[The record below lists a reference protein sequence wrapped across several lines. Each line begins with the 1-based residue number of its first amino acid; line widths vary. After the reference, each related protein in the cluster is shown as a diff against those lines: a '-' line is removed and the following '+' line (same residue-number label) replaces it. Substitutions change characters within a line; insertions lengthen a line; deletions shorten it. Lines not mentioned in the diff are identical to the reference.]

1 MLTDYFIKRPVLSL
15 VISTMIVLLGVQ
27 AFFNTQV
34 RQYPEL
40 ETSVISI
47 TTAYPG
53 ASAELI
59 QGFISTP
66 VQQVVAS
73 TVGIDFVRSSS
84 SNSVSIVEVHM
95 KLGEDADVA
104 LTEVSTKVSSIRG
117 ELPIEAEDP
126 VIAKQSAEGFALAYY
141 GFYSETL
148 SDVEVTDYLLRTIQ
162 PALATVKGVA
172 EAEIL
177 GGKTY
182 SMRVWMDPVRMAAQQ
197 VSAADIVNAIG
208 SENYQSAAGQTRGQL
223 VQTDVNAVTDSSDPD
238 VFKRFIIRE
247 EGENKV
253 RLGDVADIELGAEN
267 YDSLVMFDN
276 VPSIY
281 IGINGTTDGNPLTTI
296 KLVTAELEKM
306 KSSFP
311 PGLQVAIAYDS
322 TEFIQASINEV
333 ILTLAQA
340 SIIVVIII
348 FLFLGSF
355 RSTLI
360 PLVTIPLSIIGV
372 LFYMQIMGYS
382 INLLTLLAMV
392 MAIGLLVDDAILVVE
407 NIYRHIGE
415 GLRPFQAA
423 LQGAR
428 EIAKPVIAT
437 TIVLCVV
444 YAPIGLL
451 GGLTGVLFKEFAF
464 TLVGT
469 IIISTIIA
477 LTLSP
482 MMCSRVLKPTIAN
495 NAYARFVNDLFE
507 RIHLA
512 YEEALASSLKT
523 RSVTVVF
530 TFCILLVLMAMTL
543 PGILIGPQFQFIQN
557 ELAPEEDQGVIFT
570 FSQAPDHTSLDY
582 LNKYTAPYIDI
593 FREYQDEYQS
603 SFMANGFG
611 GPTVSFAGMLL
622 KPWEERS
629 MTSMEM
635 IPRIQVAL
643 DQQPGLQSFAFNPAS
658 LPGSSGNTPVEFIL
672 KTQQGYDQL
681 FGVVQQVLAKARES
695 GKFFFIKSDF
705 NFSKPEIRVIIDRER
720 AESMGISMR
729 EIGQTLGAI
738 LAEGYVSRFNLAGRS
753 YKIIPQ
759 ARRQER
765 QNADIVSQYY
775 VYSDSGEQI
784 NLSTM
789 VEIDY
794 TAVPRELVQ
803 FQQQNAAKIDAVPA
817 VPLGEALQVLRD
829 ITTQVAPAGYTF
841 DYQGQSRQLIQ
852 EGSVLALTFGFA
864 IIVVFLVLA
873 AQYESLRDPLI
884 ILTTVPLAMFGA
896 MIPMFLSMVSMNIYS
911 QVGLITLIGLVSKHG
926 ILIVE
931 FANEM
936 QKNDNLSPTQAV
948 IKAASLRLRPILMTS
963 FSTIIGI
970 MPLVIASGAG
980 AASRQS
986 IGITIVTGFAIGTL
1000 FTLFVLPVIYT
1011 FFAADHRPAI
1021 ADETLLP
1028 SQLV

>member
-1 MLTDYFIKRPVLSL
+1 MFTDYFIKRPVLSL
-15 VISTMIVLLGVQ
+15 VISTMIVLLGIQ

-40 ETSVISI
+40 ETSVITV

-59 QGFISTP
+59 QGFITTP
-66 VQQVVAS
+66 VQQAVSS
-73 TVGIDFVRSSS
+73 TEGIDFVRSTS
-84 SNSVSIVEVHM
+84 SNSVSNVEVHM
-95 KLGEDADVA
+95 KLGVDADTA
-104 LTEVSTKVSSIRG
+104 LTEVSTKVASIRG
-117 ELPIEAEDP
+117 ELPVESEDP

-148 SDVEVTDYLLRTIQ
+148 SDVEITDYLLRSVQ
-162 PALATVKGVA
+162 PTLSTVKGVA

-182 SMRVWMDPVRMAAQQ
+182 SMRVWMDPVRMSAFK

-208 SENYQSAAGQTRGQL
+208 SENYQSAAGQTRSQL
-223 VQTDVNAVTDSSDPD
+223 VQTDVNAVTDTSDPE
-238 VFKRFIIRE
+238 VFKRFVIRE
-247 EGENKV
+247 EGDNRV
-253 RLGDVADIELGAEN
+253 RLGDVADVELGAEN

-276 VPSIY
+276 LPSIY

-296 KLVTAELEKM
+296 KLVNEELEKL
-306 KSSFP
+306 KKSFP
-311 PGLQVAIAYDS
+311 PGLNADIAYDS

-340 SIIVVIII
+340 AIIVVVVI

-415 GLRPFQAA
+415 GLRPLQAA

-428 EIAKPVIAT
+428 EIATPVIAT
-437 TIVLCVV
+437 TIVLAVV

-469 IIISTIIA
+469 VIISTIIA

-482 MMCSRVLKPTIAN
+482 MMCSRVLRPTIAN
-495 NAYARFVNDLFE
+495 NAYARFVNNLFE
-507 RIHLA
+507 RLHRGYENLLA
-512 YEEALASSLKT
+512 QSLKT
-523 RSVTVVF
+523 RSVTVIFIFGV
-530 TFCILLVLMAMTL
+530 VAML
-543 PGILIGPQFQFIQN
+543 AAMFPWVQN
-557 ELAPEEDQGVIFT
+557 ELAPEEDQGVIFV
-570 FSQAPDHTSLDY
+570 FSQAPDHSSLDY

-593 FREYQDEYQS
+593 FREYEAEYES
-603 SFMANGFG
+603 SFMANGFA

-629 MTSMEM
+629 LTSMEM
-635 IPRIQVAL
+635 IPRIQQAL
-643 DQQPGLQSFAFNPAS
+643 DQQPGLQSFAFNPPS
-658 LPGSSGNTPVEFIL
+658 LPGASGNTPVEFIL

-681 FGVVQQVLAKARES
+681 YGVVQQVLAKARES
-695 GKFFFIKSDF
+695 GKFYFIKSDF
-705 NFSKPEIRVIIDRER
+705 NFSKPEIRVTIDRER

-729 EIGQTLGAI
+729 EIGQTLGVI

-759 ARRQER
+759 ARSENR

-775 VYSDSGEQI
+775 VYSDTGEQVS
-784 NLSTM
+784 LSSL
-789 VEIDY
+789 VDIDY
-794 TAVPRELVQ
+794 TSVPRELMQ
-803 FQQQNAAKIDAVPA
+803 FQQQNAAKIDAVPG
-817 VPLGEALQVLRD
+817 VPLGEALAYLRD
-829 ITTQVAPAGYTF
+829 VSEQVAPAGYTF

-852 EGSVLALTFGFA
+852 EGSVLAITFGFA

-873 AQYESLRDPLI
+873 AQYESLRDPFI

-896 MIPMFLSMVSMNIYS
+896 LVPMFLWQVTMNIYS

-931 FANEM
+931 FANEI
-936 QKNDNLSPTQAV
+936 QKNENLDPVEAV
-948 IKAASLRLRPILMTS
+948 IKAASIRLRPILMTS

-970 MPLVIASGAG
+970 MPLVIATGAG
-980 AASRQS
+980 AASRQA
-986 IGITIVTGFAIGTL
+986 IGITIVSGFAIGTF
-1000 FTLFVLPVIYT
+1000 FTLFVLPVVYT
-1011 FFAADHRPAI
+1011 FFAGDHRPTANEDNSLRG
-1021 ADETLLP
+1021 AR
-1028 SQLV
+1028 LV

>member
-1 MLTDYFIKRPVLSL
+1 
-15 VISTMIVLLGVQ
+15 MIVLLGVQ

-40 ETSVISI
+40 ETSVITI

-53 ASAELI
+53 ASAALI
-59 QGFISTP
+59 QGFLTTP
-66 VQQVVAS
+66 IQQVVSS
-73 TVGIDFVRSSS
+73 TKGIDFLRSSS
-84 SNSVSIVEVHM
+84 SNSVSTVEVHM
-95 KLGEDADVA
+95 KLGVDADVA

-117 ELPIEAEDP
+117 ELPAESLDP
-126 VIAKQSAEGFALAYY
+126 VIAKLAAEGFALAYY
-141 GFYSETL
+141 SFYSETL
-148 SDVEVTDYLLRTIQ
+148 SDVEITDYLLRTIQ
-162 PALATVKGVA
+162 PALSTVNGVA
-172 EAEIL
+172 QAEIL

-182 SMRVWMDPVRMAAQQ
+182 SMRVWMDPVRMAARK
-197 VSAADIVNAIG
+197 VSAADIVNAINAD
-208 SENYQSAAGQTRGQL
+208 NYQSAAGQTRGRL
-223 VQTDVNAVTDSSDPD
+223 VQTDVNAVTDSADPH
-238 VFKRFIIRE
+238 VFERFVIRD
-247 EGENKV
+247 EGDNVV
-253 RLGDVADIELGAEN
+253 RLGDIADIELGAED
-267 YDSLVMFDN
+267 YDSLIMFDG

-311 PGLQVAIAYDS
+311 PGLKAAIAYDS
-322 TEFIQASINEV
+322 TEFIEASINEV
-333 ILTLAQA
+333 IITLAQA
-340 SIIVVIII
+340 AIIVVVVI
-348 FLFLGSF
+348 FLSLGSF

-372 LFYMQIMGYS
+372 LFYMQLMGYS

-415 GLRPFQAA
+415 GLQPMQAA

-437 TIVLCVV
+437 SIVLCVV

-451 GGLTGVLFKEFAF
+451 GGLTGILFQEFAF

-469 IIISTIIA
+469 IIISTIVA

-482 MMCSRVLKPTIAN
+482 MMCSRVLKPSIDN
-495 NAYARFVNDLFE
+495 NAYARFINHRFE
-507 RIHLA
+507 QLQRSYEKFLA
-512 YEEALASSLKT
+512 NSLQT
-523 RSVTVVF
+523 RSVTIVFVV
-530 TFCILLVLMAMTL
+530 CVVVMLGAM
-543 PGILIGPQFQFIQN
+543 FQFIQS

-570 FSQAPDHTSLDY
+570 FSQPPDHTNIDY
-582 LNKYTAPYIDI
+582 LNKYTSPYIDI
-593 FREYQDEYQS
+593 FRNYAGEYKS

-611 GPTVSFAGMLL
+611 GSTVSFAGMLL
-622 KPWEERS
+622 TPWEQRELS
-629 MTSMEM
+629 AMEI
-635 IPRIQVAL
+635 IPQIQGAL
-643 DQQPGLQSFAFNPAS
+643 DQQPGLQSFAFNPPS
-658 LPGSSGNTPVEFIL
+658 LPGASGNTPVEFIL

-681 FGVVQQVLAKARES
+681 FGVVQQVLEKARAS
-695 GKFFFIKSDF
+695 GKFYFIKSDF
-705 NFSKPEIRVIIDRER
+705 NFSKPEIRVTIDRKR
-720 AESMGISMR
+720 AESMGVSMR
-729 EIGQTLGAI
+729 EIGQTLGII

-759 ARRQER
+759 ARR
-765 QNADIVSQYY
+765 NARESLANISQFF
-775 VYSDSGEQI
+775 VYSSRGEQI
-784 NLSTM
+784 NLSTL
-789 VEIDY
+789 VDINY
-794 TAVPRELVQ
+794 NVVPTELVQ
-803 FQQQNAAKIDAVPA
+803 FQQQNAAKIDAVPG
-817 VPLGEALQVLRD
+817 VPLGEALQLLSE
-829 ITTQVAPAGYTF
+829 ITSQVAPAGYSV

-852 EGSVLALTFGFA
+852 EGSELAMTFGFA

-896 MIPMFLSMVSMNIYS
+896 IVPMFLWLVSMNIYS
-911 QVGLITLIGLVSKHG
+911 QVGLITLIGLISKHG

-931 FANEM
+931 FANEI
-936 QKNDNLSPTQAV
+936 QKNENLSPTKAV
-948 IKAASLRLRPILMTS
+948 VKAASIRLRPILMTS

-986 IGITIVTGFAIGTL
+986 IGITIVSGFAIGTL

-1011 FFAADHRPAI
+1011 YFAGDHRPAL
-1021 ADETLLP
+1021 ADDDEPLQA

>member
-27 AFFNTQV
+27 AFFDTQV

-40 ETSVISI
+40 ETSIISI

-66 VQQVVAS
+66 IQQVVSS
-73 TVGIDFVRSSS
+73 TEGIDFVRSSS
-84 SNSVSIVEVHM
+84 RNSVSVVEVHM
-95 KLGEDADVA
+95 KLGVDADVA
-104 LTEVSTKVSSIRG
+104 LTEVSTKVGSIRG
-117 ELPIEAEDP
+117 ELPIESEDP

-141 GFYSETL
+141 SFYSETL

-162 PALATVKGVA
+162 PALSTVKGVA
-172 EAEIL
+172 QAEIL

-182 SMRVWMDPVRMAAQQ
+182 SMRVWMDPVRMSAHK
-197 VSAADIVNAIG
+197 VSAADIVNVIG
-208 SENYQSAAGQTRGQL
+208 NENYQSAAGQTRGQL
-223 VQTDVNAVTDSSDPD
+223 VQTDVNAVTDTGDPD
-238 VFKRFIIRE
+238 IFSRFIIKD
-247 EGENKV
+247 EGDNKV
-253 RLGDVADIELGAEN
+253 RLGDVAEIELGAEN
-267 YDSLVMFDN
+267 YDSLIMFDN

-296 KLVTAELEKM
+296 KLVTAELEKL
-306 KSSFP
+306 KKSFP
-311 PGLQVAIAYDS
+311 PGLNAAIAYDS
-322 TEFIQASINEV
+322 TEFIEASINEV
-333 ILTLAQA
+333 IFTLAQA
-340 SIIVVIII
+340 ALIVVIVI

-415 GLRPFQAA
+415 GLRPLHAA
-423 LQGAR
+423 LLGAR

-482 MMCSRVLKPTIAN
+482 MMCSRLLKPTIAN
-495 NAYARFVNDLFE
+495 NAYARYVNNLFE
-507 RIHLA
+507 SMHLG
-512 YEEALASSLKT
+512 YENLLASSLKT
-523 RSVTVVF
+523 RSVTVIFIIGVVVMLVPMFMF
-530 TFCILLVLMAMTL
+530 T
-543 PGILIGPQFQFIQN
+543 PN
-557 ELAPEEDQGVIFT
+557 ELAPEEDQGVIFVV
-570 FSQAPDHTSLDY
+570 SQAPDHSSIDY

-593 FREYQDEYQS
+593 FRKYENEYES

-622 KPWEERS
+622 KPWEDRS
-629 MTSMEM
+629 LSSMQM
-635 IPRIQVAL
+635 KPQIQMAL
-643 DQQPGLQSFAFNPAS
+643 NQQPGLQSFAFNPS
-658 LPGSSGNTPVEFIL
+658 PLPGASGNTAVEFIL
-672 KTQQGYDQL
+672 KTQQGYDHL
-681 FGVVQQVLAKARES
+681 YGVVQQVLNKARES
-695 GKFFFIKSDF
+695 GKFRFIKSDF
-705 NFSKPEIRVIIDRER
+705 NFSKPEIRVTIDRER
-720 AESMGISMR
+720 AEYMGISMA
-729 EIGQTLGAI
+729 EIGQTLGVI

-759 ARRQER
+759 ARGEER
-765 QNADIVSQYY
+765 ANADIVGQYY
-775 VYSDSGEQI
+775 VYTDAGEQI
-784 NLSTM
+784 SLSSL
-789 VEIDY
+789 VDIEY
-794 TAVPRELVQ
+794 TSVPPELVQ

-817 VPLGEALQVLRD
+817 VPLGEALQLLRD
-829 ITTQVAPAGYTF
+829 ITEQVAPAGYTF

-864 IIVVFLVLA
+864 IVVVFLVLA
-873 AQYESLRDPLI
+873 AQYESLRDPFI

-896 MIPMFLSMVSMNIYS
+896 LIPMFLGQVSLNIYS

-936 QKNDNLSPTQAV
+936 QKNDNLSPVEAV
-948 IKAASLRLRPILMTS
+948 IKAASIRLRPILMTS

-970 MPLVIASGAG
+970 MPLVIATGAG

-986 IGITIVTGFAIGTL
+986 IGITIVCGFAIGTL

-1011 FFAADHRPAI
+1011 FFAADHRPEVV
-1021 ADETLLP
+1021 DETLLAG
-1028 SQLV
+1028 QLV

>member
-1 MLTDYFIKRPVLSL
+1 VLTDYFIKRPVLSL

-27 AFFNTQV
+27 AFFSTQV

-40 ETSVISI
+40 ETSVITI
-47 TTAYPG
+47 TTVYSG

-59 QGFISTP
+59 QGFVTTP
-66 VQQVVAS
+66 IQQVVSS
-73 TVGIDFVRSSS
+73 TKGIDFVRSSS
-84 SNSVSIVEVHM
+84 RNSVSTVEVHM
-95 KLGEDADVA
+95 KLGVDADVA

-117 ELPIEAEDP
+117 ELPAETEDP
-126 VIAKQSAEGFALAYY
+126 VIAKLSAEGFALAYY
-141 GFYSETL
+141 SFYSEAL
-148 SDVEVTDYLLRTIQ
+148 SDVEITDYLLRTIQ
-162 PALATVKGVA
+162 PALSTVNGVA
-172 EAEIL
+172 QAEIL

-182 SMRVWMDPVRMAAQQ
+182 SMRVWMDPVRMAALK
-197 VSAADIVNAIG
+197 VSASDVVNAINAD
-208 SENYQSAAGQTRGQL
+208 NYQSAAGKARGGL
-223 VQTDVNAVTDSSDPD
+223 VQTDVNAVTDSGDPA
-238 VFKRFIIRE
+238 VFERFVIRE
-247 EGENKV
+247 EGSNLV
-253 RLGDVADIELGAEN
+253 RLGDVADIELGAED
-267 YDSLVMFDN
+267 YDSLIMFDN

-306 KSSFP
+306 KKSFP
-311 PGLQVAIAYDS
+311 PGLNAAIAYDS
-322 TEFIQASINEV
+322 TEFIEASIDEV
-333 ILTLAQA
+333 IITLAQA
-340 SIIVVIII
+340 AVIVVIVI

-360 PLVTIPLSIIGV
+360 PLVTIPLSIVGV
-372 LFYMQIMGYS
+372 LFFMQLMGYS

-415 GLRPFQAA
+415 GLKPMQAA

-451 GGLTGVLFKEFAF
+451 GGLTGILFQEFAF

-482 MMCSRVLKPTIAN
+482 MMCSRVLKPTIDN
-495 NAYARFVNDLFE
+495 NAYARFIHRHFE
-507 RIHLA
+507 RLHRRYESFLA
-512 YEEALASSLKT
+512 NSIRT

-530 TFCILLVLMAMTL
+530 VVCVVAML
-543 PGILIGPQFQFIQN
+543 GGMMQFIQS

-570 FSQAPDHTSLDY
+570 FSKPPDHTNIDY

-593 FREYQDEYQS
+593 FRAYEDEYES

-611 GPTVSFAGMLL
+611 GSTVSFAGMLL
-622 KPWEERS
+622 SPWDQRELS
-629 MTSMEM
+629 AMEM
-635 IPRIQVAL
+635 IPQIQGAL
-643 DQQPGLQSFAFNPAS
+643 NQQPGLQSFAFNPPS
-658 LPGSSGNTPVEFIL
+658 LPGASGNTPVEFIL
-672 KTQQGYDQL
+672 KTQQSYDQL
-681 FGVVQQVLAKARES
+681 YGVVQQILQKARES
-695 GKFFFIKSDF
+695 GKFYFIKSDF
-705 NFSKPEIRVIIDRER
+705 NFSKPEIRISINRKR
-720 AESMGISMR
+720 AESMGVSMR
-729 EIGQTLGAI
+729 EIGQTLGII

-759 ARRQER
+759 ARRSDRE
-765 QNADIVSQYY
+765 NLADISQYF
-775 VYSDSGEQI
+775 VYSTRGEQI
-784 NLSTM
+784 NLSTL
-789 VEIDY
+789 VDIKY
-794 TAVPRELVQ
+794 NVVPAELVQ
-803 FQQQNAAKIDAVPA
+803 FQQQNAAKIDAVPG
-817 VPLGEALQVLRD
+817 VPLGEALQYLRE
-829 ITTQVAPAGYTF
+829 ITEQIAPAGYSV

-852 EGSVLALTFGFA
+852 EGSALALTFGFA
-864 IIVVFLVLA
+864 IVVVFLVLA

-896 MIPMFLSMVSMNIYS
+896 IVPMFLWLVSMNIYS

-936 QKNDNLSPTQAV
+936 QKNDNLSPSEAV
-948 IKAASLRLRPILMTS
+948 IKAASIRLRPILMTS

-980 AASRQS
+980 AASRQA
-986 IGITIVTGFAIGTL
+986 IGITIVSGFAIGTL

-1011 FFAADHRPAI
+1011 YFAADHRPAV
-1021 ADETLLP
+1021 ADENDPLLA
-1028 SQLV
+1028 SHLV

>member
-1 MLTDYFIKRPVLSL
+1 VVS
-15 VISTMIVLLGVQ
+15 STK
-27 AFFNTQV
+27 
-34 RQYPEL
+34 
-40 ETSVISI
+40 
-47 TTAYPG
+47 
-53 ASAELI
+53 
-59 QGFISTP
+59 
-66 VQQVVAS
+66 
-73 TVGIDFVRSSS
+73 GIDFLRSSS
-84 SNSVSIVEVHM
+84 SNSVSTVEVHM
-95 KLGEDADVA
+95 KLGVDADIA

-117 ELPIEAEDP
+117 ELPSESEDP

-162 PALATVKGVA
+162 PALSTVNGVA
-172 EAEIL
+172 QAEIL

-182 SMRVWMDPVRMAAQQ
+182 SMRVWMDPVRMAAQK
-197 VSAADIVNAIG
+197 VSAADIVNAINA
-208 SENYQSAAGQTRGQL
+208 ENYQSAAGQARGQL
-223 VQTDVNAVTDSSDPD
+223 VQTDVNAVTDTGDPG
-238 VFKRFIIRE
+238 VFERFIVRE
-247 EGENKV
+247 EGENRV
-253 RLGDVADIELGAEN
+253 RLGDIADIELGAEN
-267 YDSLVMFDN
+267 YDSLIMFDN

-296 KLVTAELEKM
+296 KLVTAELEKL
-306 KSSFP
+306 KRSFP
-311 PGLQVAIAYDS
+311 PGLNAAIAYDS

-333 ILTLAQA
+333 IGTLVQA
-340 SIIVVIII
+340 SIIVIVVI

-372 LFYMQIMGYS
+372 LFYMQLMGYS

-415 GLRPFQAA
+415 GLKPMQAA

-451 GGLTGVLFKEFAF
+451 GGLTGVLFQEFAF

-469 IIISTIIA
+469 IIISTIVA

-482 MMCSRVLKPTIAN
+482 MMCSRVLRPTIDN
-495 NAYARFVNDLFE
+495 NAYARFIHARFE
-507 RIHLA
+507 RLHRGYENLLA
-512 YEEALASSLKT
+512 ASLKT
-523 RSVTVVF
+523 RSVTVLFVF
-530 TFCILLVLMAMTL
+530 GVVVMLVLM
-543 PGILIGPQFQFIQN
+543 FQFIQT

-570 FSQAPDHTSLDY
+570 FSQAPDHTNIDY
-582 LNKYTAPYIDI
+582 LNKYTAPYHDI
-593 FREYQDEYQS
+593 FTSYQDEYQS

-622 KPWEERS
+622 KPWEQRQLS
-629 MTSMEM
+629 AMEM
-635 IPRIQVAL
+635 IPQIQMAL
-643 DQQPGLQSFAFNPAS
+643 NQQPGLQSFAFNPPS
-658 LPGSSGNTPVEFIL
+658 LPGASGNTPVEFIL
-672 KTQQGYDQL
+672 KTQQGYDEL
-681 FGVVQQVLAKARES
+681 YGVVQQVLEKARES
-695 GKFFFIKSDF
+695 GKFHFIKSDF
-705 NFSKPEIRVIIDRER
+705 NFSKPEIRVTIDRKR
-720 AESMGISMR
+720 AESMGVSMR
-729 EIGQTLGAI
+729 EIGQTLGII

-753 YKIIPQ
+753 YKVIPQ
-759 ARRQER
+759 ARLEGRE
-765 QNADIVSQYY
+765 NVADISQYY
-775 VYSDSGEQI
+775 VYSRQGEQI
-784 NLSTM
+784 NLATL
-789 VEIDY
+789 VDIDY
-794 TAVPRELVQ
+794 NVVPRELVQ
-803 FQQQNAAKIDAVPA
+803 FQQQNAAKIDAVPG

-829 ITTQVAPAGYTF
+829 ITAQVAPAGYSF

-852 EGSVLALTFGFA
+852 EGSVLALTFSFA
-864 IIVVFLVLA
+864 VIVVFLVLA

-896 MIPMFLSMVSMNIYS
+896 LVPMFLWLVSMNIYS

-936 QKNDNLSPTQAV
+936 QRNDNLSPADAV
-948 IKAASLRLRPILMTS
+948 IKAASIRLRPILMTS

-986 IGITIVTGFAIGTL
+986 IGITIVSGFAIGTL

-1011 FFAADHRPAI
+1011 FFAADHRPAEI
-1021 ADETLLP
+1021 DDDEPLSA

>member
-1 MLTDYFIKRPVLSL
+1 MFTDYFIHRPVLSL

-40 ETSVISI
+40 ETTVISI

-66 VQQVVAS
+66 VQQVVSS
-73 TVGIDFVRSSS
+73 TEGIDFVRSSS
-84 SNSVSIVEVHM
+84 SNSVSRVEVHM
-95 KLGEDADVA
+95 KLGFDADAA
-104 LTEVSTKVSSIRG
+104 LTEVSAKVASIRG
-117 ELPIEAEDP
+117 ELPAESEDP
-126 VIAKQSAEGFALAYY
+126 VVAKESAQGFALAYY
-141 GFYSETL
+141 SFYSETL
-148 SDVEVTDYLLRTIQ
+148 SDVEVTDYLLRTVQ
-162 PALATVKGVA
+162 PALSTVRGVA

-182 SMRVWMDPVRMAAQQ
+182 SMRVWMDPIRMAALN
-197 VSAADIVNAIG
+197 VSAADIVDAIG
-208 SENYQSAAGQTRGQL
+208 AENYQSAAGQTRGRL

-238 VFKRFIIRE
+238 VFRRFVIRDD
-247 EGENKV
+247 GLNAV
-253 RLGDVADIELGAEN
+253 RLGDVADIELGAES
-267 YDSLVMFDN
+267 YDSLVMFDG

-296 KLVTAELEKM
+296 QLVNEELAKLQK
-306 KSSFP
+306 SFP
-311 PGLQVAIAYDS
+311 PGLNAAIAYDS

-333 ILTLAQA
+333 IRTLALA
-340 SIIVVIII
+340 AVIVVTVI
-348 FLFLGSF
+348 FLSLGSF
-355 RSTLI
+355 RSTLV

-372 LFYMQIMGYS
+372 VFYMQIMGYS

-392 MAIGLLVDDAILVVE
+392 MAVGMLVDDAILVVE

-415 GLRPFQAA
+415 GQRPLQAA
-423 LQGAR
+423 LLGAR

-437 TIVLCVV
+437 TLVLGVV

-451 GGLTGVLFKEFAF
+451 GGLTGVLFQEFAF

-482 MMCSRVLKPTIAN
+482 MMCSRVLKPTISN
-495 NAYARFVNDLFE
+495 NAYARFINARFDRL
-507 RIHLA
+507 RA
-512 YEEALASSLKT
+512 TYESLLASSLKT
-523 RSVTVVF
+523 RSVTLVF
-530 TFCILLVLMAMTL
+530 VFFIVAMIVFILFPPPPMKFV
-543 PGILIGPQFQFIQN
+543 QH
-557 ELAPEEDQGVIFT
+557 ELAPEEDQGVIFV
-570 FSQAPDHTSLDY
+570 FSQAPDHSSIDY

-593 FREYQDEYQS
+593 FRQYRDEYES
-603 SFMANGFG
+603 SFMANGFA

-622 KPWEERS
+622 KPWESRS
-629 MTSMEM
+629 LSSKQM
-635 IPRIQVAL
+635 IPQIQRQL
-643 DQQPGLQSFAFNPAS
+643 DQQPGLQSFAFNPSS
-658 LPGSSGNTPVEFIL
+658 LPGSSGNTPVEFLL
-672 KTQQGYDQL
+672 KTQESYDQL
-681 FGVVQQVLAKARES
+681 YGTVQQVLERARQS
-695 GKFFFIKSDF
+695 GKFYFIKSDF
-705 NFSKPEIRVIIDRER
+705 NFSKPEIRVSIDRER

-738 LAEGYVSRFNLAGRS
+738 MAEGYVSRFNLAGRS

-759 ARRQER
+759 ARREQRE
-765 QNADIVSQYY
+765 NAEIVGQYY
-775 VYSDSGEQI
+775 VYTDQGEPVA
-784 NLSTM
+784 LSSL
-789 VEIDY
+789 VDIEY
-794 TAVPRELVQ
+794 KSVPRELLQ

-817 VPLGEALQVLRD
+817 VPLAEALQVLRE
-829 ITTQVAPAGYTF
+829 ISAEVAPAGYTF
-841 DYQGQSRQLIQ
+841 DYQGQSRQLVQ
-852 EGSVLALTFGFA
+852 EGSVLAVTFGFA
-864 IIVVFLVLA
+864 VIVVFLVLA

-896 MIPMFLSMVSMNIYS
+896 LVPMFLGLVSMNIYS

-931 FANEM
+931 FANRI
-936 QKNDNLSPTQAV
+936 QASDNLPPIEAV
-948 IKAASLRLRPILMTS
+948 TRAASVRLRPVLMTS
-963 FSTIIGI
+963 FSTVLGI

-980 AASRQS
+980 AASRQA
-986 IGITIVTGFAIGTL
+986 IGITIVTGFTIGTL

-1011 FFAADHRPAI
+1011 FFAGDHRPSI
-1021 ADETLLP
+1021 DESEALAP

>member
-34 RQYPEL
+34 RQYPGL

-59 QGFISTP
+59 QGFITTP
-66 VQQVVAS
+66 IQQVVSS
-73 TVGIDFVRSSS
+73 TVGIDYVRSSS
-84 SNSVSIVEVHM
+84 SNSVSTVEVHM
-95 KLGEDADVA
+95 KLGVDADIA
-104 LTEVSTKVSSIRG
+104 LTEVSTKVASIRG
-117 ELPIEAEDP
+117 ELPAESEDP

-141 GFYSETL
+141 SFYSETL

-162 PALATVKGVA
+162 PSLSTLKGVA

-182 SMRVWMDPVRMAAQQ
+182 SMRVWMDPVRMSALK
-197 VSAADIVNAIG
+197 VSAADIANAIG
-208 SENYQSAAGQTRGQL
+208 AQNYQSAAGQTRSRL
-223 VQTDVNAVTDSSDPD
+223 VQTDVNAVTDSSDPE

-247 EGENKV
+247 EGDNRV

-267 YDSLVMFDN
+267 YDSLIMFDN

-296 KLVTAELEKM
+296 KLVNAELEKL
-306 KSSFP
+306 KKSFP
-311 PGLQVAIAYDS
+311 PGLNAAIAYDS

-333 ILTLAQA
+333 IFTLAQA
-340 SIIVVIII
+340 ALIVIVVI

-415 GLRPFQAA
+415 GLRPLQAA

-495 NAYARFVNDLFE
+495 NAYARYVNALFE
-507 RIHLA
+507 RIHLG
-512 YEEALASSLKT
+512 YEEFLAGSLKT
-523 RSVTVVF
+523 RSATIVFVIGVVAM
-530 TFCILLVLMAMTL
+530 LVPMFL
-543 PGILIGPQFQFIQN
+543 FIQN

-570 FSQAPDHTSLDY
+570 FSQAPDHSSIDY

-622 KPWEERS
+622 KPWEQRS
-629 MTSMEM
+629 LTSMQM
-635 IPRIQVAL
+635 IPQIQQAL
-643 DQQPGLQSFAFNPAS
+643 DQQPGLQSFAFNPPS
-658 LPGSSGNTPVEFIL
+658 LPGASGNTPVEFIL

-681 FGVVQQVLAKARES
+681 YGVVQQVLNKARES
-695 GKFFFIKSDF
+695 GKFYFIKSDF
-705 NFSKPEIRVIIDRER
+705 NFSKPEIRVTIDRER

-738 LAEGYVSRFNLAGRS
+738 LAEGYISRFNLAGRS

-759 ARRQER
+759 ARSAER
-765 QNADIVSQYY
+765 QNAEVISQYY
-775 VYSDSGEQI
+775 VYSDRGEQV
-784 NLSTM
+784 NLSSL
-789 VEIDY
+789 VDIDY
-794 TAVPRELVQ
+794 SSVPRELVQ
-803 FQQQNAAKIDAVPA
+803 FQQQNAAKIDAVPG
-817 VPLGEALQVLRD
+817 VPLGEALEYLR
-829 ITTQVAPAGYTF
+829 TLSEEVAPAGYTF

-864 IIVVFLVLA
+864 VIVVFLVLA
-873 AQYESLRDPLI
+873 AQYESLRDPFI

-896 MIPMFLSMVSMNIYS
+896 LVPMFLWQVSMNIYS

-931 FANEM
+931 FANEI
-936 QKNDNLSPTQAV
+936 QKNENLDPVKAV
-948 IKAASLRLRPILMTS
+948 IKASSIRLRPILMTS

-970 MPLVIASGAG
+970 MPLVVASGAG
-980 AASRQS
+980 AASRQA
-986 IGITIVTGFAIGTL
+986 IGITIVSGFAIGTL

-1011 FFAADHRPAI
+1011 FFAGDHRPQVSD
-1021 ADETLLP
+1021 DESLLAAR
-1028 SQLV
+1028 LV

>member
-27 AFFNTQV
+27 AFFNTQL

-59 QGFISTP
+59 QGFITTP
-66 VQQVVAS
+66 IQQVVSS
-73 TVGIDFVRSSS
+73 TKGIDFLRSSS
-84 SNSVSIVEVHM
+84 SNSVSTVEVHM
-95 KLGEDADVA
+95 KLGVDADVA

-117 ELPIEAEDP
+117 ELPAESEDP

-162 PALATVKGVA
+162 PALSTVNGVA
-172 EAEIL
+172 QAEIL

-182 SMRVWMDPVRMAAQQ
+182 SMRVWMDPVRMAAQK
-197 VSAADIVNAIG
+197 VSAADIVNAINAD
-208 SENYQSAAGQTRGQL
+208 NYQSAAGQARGQL
-223 VQTDVNAVTDSSDPD
+223 VQTDVNAVTDSGDPE
-238 VFKRFIIRE
+238 VFERFIIRE

-253 RLGDVADIELGAEN
+253 RLGDIADIELGAEN
-267 YDSLVMFDN
+267 YDSLIMFDN

-296 KLVTAELEKM
+296 KLVTAELEKL
-306 KSSFP
+306 KRSFP
-311 PGLQVAIAYDS
+311 PGLNAAIAYDS

-333 ILTLAQA
+333 ISTLAQA
-340 SIIVVIII
+340 SIIVIVVI
-348 FLFLGSF
+348 FLSLGSF

-372 LFYMQIMGYS
+372 LFYMQLMGYS

-415 GLRPFQAA
+415 GLRPMQAA

-451 GGLTGVLFKEFAF
+451 GGLTGVLFQEFAF

-482 MMCSRVLKPTIAN
+482 MMCSRVLRPTVDN
-495 NAYARFVNDLFE
+495 NAYARFIHARFE
-507 RIHLA
+507 RLQRG
-512 YEEALASSLKT
+512 YENILASSLKT
-523 RSVTVVF
+523 RSVTVLFV
-530 TFCILLVLMAMTL
+530 IGIVVMLGLM
-543 PGILIGPQFQFIQN
+543 FQFIQN

-570 FSQAPDHTSLDY
+570 FSQAPDHTNIEY
-582 LNKYTAPYIDI
+582 LNKYTSPYHDI
-593 FREYQDEYQS
+593 FSSYQDEYQS

-622 KPWEERS
+622 TPWEQRKLS
-629 MTSMEM
+629 AMDM
-635 IPRIQVAL
+635 IPQIQMAL
-643 DQQPGLQSFAFNPAS
+643 NQQPGLQSFAFNPPS
-658 LPGSSGNTPVEFIL
+658 LPGASGNTPVEFIL
-672 KTQQGYDQL
+672 KTQQGYDEL
-681 FGVVQQVLAKARES
+681 YGVVQQVLEKARET
-695 GKFFFIKSDF
+695 GKFHFIKSDF
-705 NFSKPEIRVIIDRER
+705 NFSKPEIRVTLDRQR
-720 AESMGISMR
+720 AESMGVSMR
-729 EIGQTLGAI
+729 EIGQTLGII

-759 ARRQER
+759 ARLEGRE
-765 QNADIVSQYY
+765 NAADISQYY
-775 VYSDSGEQI
+775 VYSRQGEQI
-784 NLSTM
+784 NLATL
-789 VEIDY
+789 VDIDY
-794 TAVPRELVQ
+794 NVVPRELVQ
-803 FQQQNAAKIDAVPA
+803 FQQQNAAKIDAVPG

-829 ITTQVAPAGYTF
+829 ITAQVAPAGYSF

-852 EGSVLALTFGFA
+852 EGSVLALTFSFA
-864 IIVVFLVLA
+864 VIVVFLVLA

-896 MIPMFLSMVSMNIYS
+896 LVPMFLWLVSMNIYS

-931 FANEM
+931 FANEI
-936 QKNDNLSPTQAV
+936 QKNENLSPVEAV
-948 IKAASLRLRPILMTS
+948 IRAASIRLRPILMTS

-986 IGITIVTGFAIGTL
+986 IGITIVSGFAIGTL

-1011 FFAADHRPAI
+1011 FFAADHRPLVMDD
-1021 ADETLLP
+1021 DEPLAT

>member
-1 MLTDYFIKRPVLSL
+1 MFTDYFIKRPVLSL

-27 AFFNTQV
+27 AFFDTQV

-40 ETSVISI
+40 ETSVITI

-59 QGFISTP
+59 QGFITQP
-66 VQQVVAS
+66 IQQVVSS
-73 TVGIDFVRSSS
+73 TKGIDFLRSSS
-84 SNSVSIVEVHM
+84 SNSISTVEVHM
-95 KLGEDADVA
+95 KLGVDADVA

-117 ELPIEAEDP
+117 ELPAESEDP
-126 VIAKQSAEGFALAYY
+126 VIAKLSAEGFALAYL
-141 GFYSETL
+141 GFYSDTL
-148 SDVEVTDYLLRTIQ
+148 SDVEVTDYLLRTVQ
-162 PALATVKGVA
+162 PALSTINGVA
-172 EAEIL
+172 QAEIL

-182 SMRVWMDPVRMAAQQ
+182 SMRVWMDPVRMAAQK
-197 VSAADIVNAIG
+197 VSAADIVNAI
-208 SENYQSAAGQTRGQL
+208 SADNYQSAAGKSRGQL
-223 VQTDVNAVTDSSDPD
+223 VQTDVNAITDSGNPE
-238 VFKRFIIRE
+238 VFERFVIRE
-247 EGENKV
+247 EGANRV
-253 RLGDVADIELGAEN
+253 RLGDIADIELGAEN
-267 YDSLVMFDN
+267 YDSLIMFDN

-311 PGLQVAIAYDS
+311 PGLNAAVAYDS
-322 TEFIQASINEV
+322 TEFIEASINEV

-340 SIIVVIII
+340 AIIVVVVI
-348 FLFLGSF
+348 FLSLGSF

-360 PLVTIPLSIIGV
+360 PLVTIPLSIVGV
-372 LFYMQIMGYS
+372 LFYMQLMGYS

-415 GLRPFQAA
+415 GLRPMQAA

-428 EIAKPVIAT
+428 EIAKPVVAT

-444 YAPIGLL
+444 YAPIGLV
-451 GGLTGVLFKEFAF
+451 GGLTGVLFQEFAF

-482 MMCSRVLKPTIAN
+482 MMCSRVLRPTIDN
-495 NAYARFVNDLFE
+495 NAYARFIQNRFE
-507 RIHLA
+507 NLRRGYEGMLA
-512 YEEALASSLKT
+512 GSLRT

-530 TFCILLVLMAMTL
+530 VVCIVAMLVAM
-543 PGILIGPQFQFIQN
+543 FQFIQT

-570 FSQAPDHTSLDY
+570 FSQAPDHTNIDY
-582 LNKYTAPYIDI
+582 LNKYTGPYHDI
-593 FREYQDEYQS
+593 FLRYRDEYRS

-622 KPWEERS
+622 APWEERDLS
-629 MTSMEM
+629 AMEI
-635 IPRIQVAL
+635 IPQIQNAL
-643 DQQPGLQSFAFNPAS
+643 NQQPGLQSFAFNPPS
-658 LPGSSGNTPVEFIL
+658 LPGASGNTPVEFIL
-672 KTQQGYDQL
+672 KTQQGYDHL
-681 FGVVQQVLAKARES
+681 YGVVQQVLEKARAS
-695 GKFFFIKSDF
+695 GKFYFIKSDF
-705 NFSKPEIRVIIDRER
+705 NFSKPEIRVTINRTR
-720 AESMGISMR
+720 AEAMGVSMR
-729 EIGQTLGAI
+729 EIGQTLGII

-759 ARRQER
+759 ARREGR
-765 QNADIVSQYY
+765 ENDTDISQYH
-775 VYSDSGEQI
+775 VYSSSGEQI
-784 NLSTM
+784 NLSTL
-789 VEIDY
+789 VDIDY
-794 TAVPRELVQ
+794 NVVPRELVQ
-803 FQQQNAAKIDAVPA
+803 FQQQNAAKIDAVPG
-817 VPLGEALQVLRD
+817 VPLGEALQVLRE
-829 ITTQVAPAGYTF
+829 ITAQVAPAGYSF

-896 MIPMFLSMVSMNIYS
+896 IVPMFMWIVSMNIYS

-931 FANEM
+931 FANEI
-936 QKNDNLSPTQAV
+936 QKNENLSPVDAV
-948 IKAASLRLRPILMTS
+948 IKAASIRLRPILMTS
-963 FSTIIGI
+963 FSTVIGI

-980 AASRQS
+980 AASRQA
-986 IGITIVTGFAIGTL
+986 IGITIVSGFAIGTL

-1011 FFAADHRPAI
+1011 FFARDHRQVEGNEDEALPA
-1021 ADETLLP
+1021 

>member
-27 AFFNTQV
+27 AFFDTQV

-40 ETSVISI
+40 ETSIISI

-66 VQQVVAS
+66 IQQVVSS
-73 TVGIDFVRSSS
+73 TEGIDFVRSSS
-84 SNSVSIVEVHM
+84 RNSVSVVEVHM
-95 KLGEDADVA
+95 KLGVDADVA
-104 LTEVSTKVSSIRG
+104 LTEVSTKVGSIRG
-117 ELPIEAEDP
+117 ELPIESEDP

-141 GFYSETL
+141 SFYSETL

-162 PALATVKGVA
+162 PALSTVKGVA
-172 EAEIL
+172 QAEIL

-182 SMRVWMDPVRMAAQQ
+182 SMRVWMDPVRMSAHK
-197 VSAADIVNAIG
+197 VSAADIVNVIG
-208 SENYQSAAGQTRGQL
+208 NENYQSAAGQTRGQL
-223 VQTDVNAVTDSSDPD
+223 VQTDVNAVTDTGDPD
-238 VFKRFIIRE
+238 IFNRFIIKD
-247 EGENKV
+247 EGDNKV
-253 RLGDVADIELGAEN
+253 RLGDVAEIELGAEN
-267 YDSLVMFDN
+267 YDSLIMFDN

-296 KLVTAELEKM
+296 KLVTAELEKL
-306 KSSFP
+306 KKSFP
-311 PGLQVAIAYDS
+311 PGLNAAIAYDS
-322 TEFIQASINEV
+322 TEFIEASINEV
-333 ILTLAQA
+333 IFTLAQA
-340 SIIVVIII
+340 ALIVVIVI

-415 GLRPFQAA
+415 GLRPLHAA

-482 MMCSRVLKPTIAN
+482 MMCSRLLKPTIAN
-495 NAYARFVNDLFE
+495 NAYARYVNNLFE
-507 RIHLA
+507 SMHLG
-512 YEEALASSLKT
+512 YENLLASSLKT
-523 RSVTVVF
+523 RSVTVIFIIGVVVMLVPMFMF
-530 TFCILLVLMAMTL
+530 T
-543 PGILIGPQFQFIQN
+543 PN
-557 ELAPEEDQGVIFT
+557 ELAPEEDQGVIFVV
-570 FSQAPDHTSLDY
+570 SQAPDHSSIDY

-593 FREYQDEYQS
+593 FRKYENEYES

-622 KPWEERS
+622 KPWEDRS
-629 MTSMEM
+629 LSSMQM
-635 IPRIQVAL
+635 KPQIQMAL
-643 DQQPGLQSFAFNPAS
+643 NQQPGLQSFAFNPS
-658 LPGSSGNTPVEFIL
+658 PLPGASGNTAVEFIL
-672 KTQQGYDQL
+672 KTQQGYDHL
-681 FGVVQQVLAKARES
+681 YGVVQQVLNKARES
-695 GKFFFIKSDF
+695 GKFRFIKSDF
-705 NFSKPEIRVIIDRER
+705 NFSKPEIRVTIDRER
-720 AESMGISMR
+720 AEYMGISMA
-729 EIGQTLGAI
+729 EIGQTLGVI

-759 ARRQER
+759 ARGEER
-765 QNADIVSQYY
+765 ANADIVGQYY
-775 VYSDSGEQI
+775 VYTDAGEQI
-784 NLSTM
+784 SLSSL
-789 VEIDY
+789 VDIEY
-794 TAVPRELVQ
+794 TSVPPELVQ

-817 VPLGEALQVLRD
+817 VPLGEALQLLRD
-829 ITTQVAPAGYTF
+829 ITEQVAPAGYTF

-864 IIVVFLVLA
+864 IVVVFLVLA
-873 AQYESLRDPLI
+873 AQYESLRDPFI

-896 MIPMFLSMVSMNIYS
+896 LIPMFLGQVSLNIYS

-931 FANEM
+931 FANKM
-936 QKNDNLSPTQAV
+936 QKNDNLSPVEAV
-948 IKAASLRLRPILMTS
+948 IKAASIRLRPILMTS

-970 MPLVIASGAG
+970 MPLVIATGAG

-986 IGITIVTGFAIGTL
+986 IGITIVCGFAIGTL

-1011 FFAADHRPAI
+1011 FFAADHRPEVV
-1021 ADETLLP
+1021 DETLLAG
-1028 SQLV
+1028 QLV

>member
-27 AFFNTQV
+27 AFFDTQV

-66 VQQVVAS
+66 IQQVVSS

-84 SNSVSIVEVHM
+84 SNSVSVVEVHM
-95 KLGEDADVA
+95 KLGVDADVA
-104 LTEVSTKVSSIRG
+104 LTEVSTKVGSIRG
-117 ELPIEAEDP
+117 ELPIESEDP

-162 PALATVKGVA
+162 PALSTVKGVA
-172 EAEIL
+172 QAEIL

-182 SMRVWMDPVRMAAQQ
+182 SMRVWMDPVKLSAHK
-197 VSAADIVNAIG
+197 VSAADIVNAIRA
-208 SENYQSAAGQTRGQL
+208 ENYQSAAGQTRGLL
-223 VQTDVNAVTDSSDPD
+223 VQTDVNAVTDTGDPD
-238 VFKRFIIRE
+238 IFKRFIIKD
-247 EGENKV
+247 EGDNKV
-253 RLGDVADIELGAEN
+253 RLGDVAEIELGAEN

-296 KLVTAELEKM
+296 KLVTAELEKL
-306 KSSFP
+306 KKSFP
-311 PGLQVAIAYDS
+311 PGLNAAIAYDS

-333 ILTLAQA
+333 IFTLAQA
-340 SIIVVIII
+340 SLIVVIVI

-415 GLRPFQAA
+415 GLRPLQAA

-495 NAYARFVNDLFE
+495 NAYARYVNALFE
-507 RIHLA
+507 RLHRS
-512 YEEALASSLKT
+512 YENLLASSLQT

-530 TFCILLVLMAMTL
+530 VIGVLLLLAAM
-543 PGILIGPQFQFIQN
+543 FQFVQN

-570 FSQAPDHTSLDY
+570 FSQAPDHSSLDY

-593 FREYQDEYQS
+593 FRQYEDEYES
-603 SFMANGFG
+603 SFMANGFA

-622 KPWEERS
+622 KPWEDRS
-629 MTSMEM
+629 MSSMQM
-635 IPRIQVAL
+635 IPQIQMAL
-643 DQQPGLQSFAFNPAS
+643 DQQPGLQSFAFNPPS
-658 LPGSSGNTPVEFIL
+658 LPGASGNTPVEFIL

-681 FGVVQQVLAKARES
+681 YGVVQQVLNKARES

-705 NFSKPEIRVIIDRER
+705 NFSRPEIRVTIDRER
-720 AESMGISMR
+720 AEYLGISMSD
-729 EIGQTLGAI
+729 IGQTLGVI

-759 ARRQER
+759 ARSEER
-765 QNADIVSQYY
+765 ENAAIIGQYY
-775 VYSDSGEQI
+775 VYTEDGDQI
-784 NLSTM
+784 SLSSL
-789 VEIDY
+789 VDIEY
-794 TAVPRELVQ
+794 TSVPRELVQ
-803 FQQQNAAKIDAVPA
+803 FQQQNAAKIDAVPGI
-817 VPLGEALQVLRD
+817 PLGEALQLLRK
-829 ITTQVAPAGYTF
+829 ITEQVAPAGYTF
-841 DYQGQSRQLIQ
+841 DYQGQSRQFIQ

-873 AQYESLRDPLI
+873 AQYESLRDPFI
-884 ILTTVPLAMFGA
+884 ILTTVPLAIFGA
-896 MIPMFLSMVSMNIYS
+896 LIPMFLGLVSMNIYS

-936 QKNDNLSPTQAV
+936 QKNDNLSPVEAV
-948 IKAASLRLRPILMTS
+948 IKAASIRLRPILMTS

-986 IGITIVTGFAIGTL
+986 IGITIVSGFAIGTL

-1011 FFAADHRPAI
+1011 FFAADHRPAV
-1021 ADETLLP
+1021 ADETLLAE
-1028 SQLV
+1028 QLV

>member
-1 MLTDYFIKRPVLSL
+1 MFTDYFIRRPVLSL
-15 VISTMIVLLGVQ
+15 VISTMIVLLGAQ
-27 AFFNTQV
+27 AFFDTQV

-66 VQQVVAS
+66 IQQVVSS
-73 TVGIDFVRSSS
+73 TEGIDFVRSSS
-84 SNSVSIVEVHM
+84 SNSVSRVEVHM
-95 KLGEDADVA
+95 KLGVDADVA

-117 ELPIEAEDP
+117 ELPAESEDP
-126 VIAKQSAEGFALAYY
+126 VVAKESAEGFALAYY
-141 GFYSETL
+141 SFYSESL
-148 SDVEVTDYLLRTIQ
+148 SDVEITDYLLRTVQ
-162 PALATVKGVA
+162 PALSTVKGVA

-182 SMRVWMDPVRMAAQQ
+182 SMRIWMDPVRMAAQN
-197 VSAADIVNAIG
+197 VSAADIMAAIG
-208 SENYQSAAGQTRGQL
+208 AENYQSAAGQTRGRL
-223 VQTDVNAVTDSSDPD
+223 VQTDVNAVTDSADPG
-238 VFKRFIIRE
+238 VFRRFVIRDD
-247 EGENKV
+247 GMNKV
-253 RLGDVADIELGAEN
+253 RLGDVAEIELGAEN

-296 KLVTAELEKM
+296 QLVNAELAKLEK
-306 KSSFP
+306 SFP
-311 PGLQVAIAYDS
+311 PGLKTAIAYDS
-322 TEFIQASINEV
+322 TEFIRASIKEV
-333 ILTLAQA
+333 IVTLLQA
-340 SIIVVIII
+340 SIIVIVVI
-348 FLFLGSF
+348 FLSLGSF

-360 PLVTIPLSIIGV
+360 PLVTIPLSIVGV
-372 LFYMQIMGYS
+372 LFYMQLMGYS

-415 GLRPFQAA
+415 GQKPLQAA
-423 LQGAR
+423 LAGAR

-482 MMCSRVLKPTIAN
+482 MMCSRVLKPTVGN
-495 NAYARFVNDLFE
+495 NAYARFINRRFDRL
-507 RIHLA
+507 RSA
-512 YEEALASSLKT
+512 YERALASSLQT

-530 TFCILLVLMAMTL
+530 VAGVVVMLALM
-543 PGILIGPQFQFIQN
+543 FQMIN
-557 ELAPEEDQGVIFT
+557 HELAPEEDQGVIFV
-570 FSQAPDHTSLDY
+570 FSQAPDHSSIDY

-593 FREYQDEYQS
+593 FRRYEDEYHS

-611 GPTVSFAGMLL
+611 GPTVSFSGMLL
-622 KPWEERS
+622 KPWEDRKLSS
-629 MTSMEM
+629 MQM
-635 IPRIQVAL
+635 IPQIQQAL
-643 DQQPGLQSFAFNPAS
+643 DQQPGLQSFAFNPPS
-658 LPGSSGNTPVEFIL
+658 LPGASGNTPVEFLL

-681 FGVVQQVLAKARES
+681 YGTVQQVLERARES
-695 GKFFFIKSDF
+695 GKFWFIKSDF
-705 NFSKPEIRVIIDRER
+705 NFSKPEIRVTIDRER

-753 YKIIPQ
+753 YKVIPQ
-759 ARRQER
+759 ARRDQRE
-765 QNADIVSQYY
+765 NAEIISQYY
-775 VYSDSGEQI
+775 VYTETGKPVSLASLVDIQ
-784 NLSTM
+784 
-789 VEIDY
+789 Y
-794 TAVPRELVQ
+794 TSVPRELVQ
-803 FQQQNAAKIDAVPA
+803 FQQQNAAKIEAVPGVA
-817 VPLGEALQVLRD
+817 LGEALQLLRD
-829 ITTQVAPAGYTF
+829 IADEVAPAGYTY
-841 DYQGQSRQLIQ
+841 DYQGQSRQLVQ
-852 EGSVLALTFGFA
+852 EGSVLAVTFGFA
-864 IIVVFLVLA
+864 IVVVFLVLA
-873 AQYESLRDPLI
+873 AQYESLRDPFI

-896 MIPMFLSMVSMNIYS
+896 LIPMFLGSTSMNIYS

-931 FANEM
+931 FANEI
-936 QKNDNLSPTQAV
+936 QKKESLSPVEAV
-948 IKAASLRLRPILMTS
+948 IKAASIRLRPILMTS

-980 AASRQS
+980 AASRQA
-986 IGITIVTGFAIGTL
+986 IGITIVAGFAIGTL

-1011 FFAADHRPAI
+1011 FFAGDHRPRDI
-1021 ADETLLP
+1021 AGDELRGA
-1028 SQLV
+1028 QLV

>member
-59 QGFISTP
+59 QGFITTP
-66 VQQVVAS
+66 IQQVVSS
-73 TVGIDFVRSSS
+73 TVGIDYVRSSS
-84 SNSVSIVEVHM
+84 SNSVSTVEVHM
-95 KLGEDADVA
+95 KLGVDADIA
-104 LTEVSTKVSSIRG
+104 LTEVSTKVASIRG
-117 ELPIEAEDP
+117 ELPAESEDP

-141 GFYSETL
+141 SFYSETL

-162 PALATVKGVA
+162 PSLSTLKGVA

-182 SMRVWMDPVRMAAQQ
+182 SMRVWMDPVRMSALK
-197 VSAADIVNAIG
+197 VSAADIANAIG
-208 SENYQSAAGQTRGQL
+208 AQNYQSAAGQTRSRL
-223 VQTDVNAVTDSSDPD
+223 VQTDVNAVTDSSDPE

-247 EGENKV
+247 EGDNRV

-267 YDSLVMFDN
+267 YDSLIMFDN

-296 KLVTAELEKM
+296 KLVNAELEKL
-306 KSSFP
+306 KKSFP
-311 PGLQVAIAYDS
+311 PGLNAAIAYDS

-333 ILTLAQA
+333 IFTLAQA
-340 SIIVVIII
+340 ALIVIVVI

-415 GLRPFQAA
+415 GLRPLQAA

-469 IIISTIIA
+469 IIISTTIA

-495 NAYARFVNDLFE
+495 NAYARYVNALFE
-507 RIHLA
+507 RIHLG
-512 YEEALASSLKT
+512 YEEFLAGSLKT
-523 RSVTVVF
+523 RSATIVFVIGVVAM
-530 TFCILLVLMAMTL
+530 LVPMFL
-543 PGILIGPQFQFIQN
+543 FIQN

-570 FSQAPDHTSLDY
+570 FSQAPDHSSIDY

-622 KPWEERS
+622 KPWEQRS
-629 MTSMEM
+629 LTSMQM
-635 IPRIQVAL
+635 IPQIQQAL
-643 DQQPGLQSFAFNPAS
+643 DQQPGLQSFAFNPPS
-658 LPGSSGNTPVEFIL
+658 LPGASGNTPVEFIL

-681 FGVVQQVLAKARES
+681 YGVVQQVLNKARES
-695 GKFFFIKSDF
+695 GKFYFIKSDF
-705 NFSKPEIRVIIDRER
+705 NFSKPEIRVTIDRER

-738 LAEGYVSRFNLAGRS
+738 LAEGYISRFNLAGRS

-759 ARRQER
+759 ARSAER
-765 QNADIVSQYY
+765 QNAEVISQYY
-775 VYSDSGEQI
+775 VYSDRGEQV
-784 NLSTM
+784 NLSSL
-789 VEIDY
+789 VDIDY
-794 TAVPRELVQ
+794 SSVPRELVQ
-803 FQQQNAAKIDAVPA
+803 FQQQNAAKIDAVPG
-817 VPLGEALQVLRD
+817 VPLGEALEYLR
-829 ITTQVAPAGYTF
+829 TLSEEVAPAGYTF

-864 IIVVFLVLA
+864 VIVVFLVLA
-873 AQYESLRDPLI
+873 AQYESLRDPFI

-896 MIPMFLSMVSMNIYS
+896 LVPMFLWQVSMNIYS

-931 FANEM
+931 FANEI
-936 QKNDNLSPTQAV
+936 QKNENLDPVKAV
-948 IKAASLRLRPILMTS
+948 IKASSIRLRPILMTS

-970 MPLVIASGAG
+970 MPLVVASGAG
-980 AASRQS
+980 AASRQA
-986 IGITIVTGFAIGTL
+986 IGITIVSGFAIGTL

-1011 FFAADHRPAI
+1011 FFAGDHRPQVSD
-1021 ADETLLP
+1021 DESLLAAR
-1028 SQLV
+1028 LV

>member
-1 MLTDYFIKRPVLSL
+1 MLTDYFIKLPVLSL
-15 VISTMIVLLGVQ
+15 VISTLIVLHGTQ
-27 AFFNTQV
+27 AFFNTQE

-40 ETSVISI
+40 ETSFITI

-53 ASAELI
+53 ASDELI

-66 VQQVVAS
+66 IQQAVSS

-84 SNSVSIVEVHM
+84 SNSVSVVEVHM
-95 KLGEDADVA
+95 KLGVDADVA

-117 ELPIEAEDP
+117 ELPLESEDP
-126 VIAKQSAEGFALAYY
+126 IIAKQSAEGFALAYY

-162 PALATVKGVA
+162 PALSTVKGVA
-172 EAEIL
+172 QAEIL

-182 SMRVWMDPVRMAAQQ
+182 SMRVWMDPVRMSAFK

-208 SENYQSAAGQTRGQL
+208 AENYQSAAGQTRGQL

-238 VFKRFIIRE
+238 IFKRFIIRE
-247 EGENKV
+247 EGDNKV

-296 KLVTAELEKM
+296 KLVNEELEKQR
-306 KSSFP
+306 KSFP
-311 PGLQVAIAYDS
+311 PGLKAAIAYDS

-333 ILTLAQA
+333 IFTLAQA
-340 SIIVVIII
+340 SLIVIVVI

-415 GLRPFQAA
+415 GLRPMQAA

-495 NAYARFVNDLFE
+495 NAYARAVNNLFE
-507 RIHLA
+507 RIHRG
-512 YEEALASSLKT
+512 YENTLASSLKT

-530 TFCILLVLMAMTL
+530 VIGVVVMLFAM
-543 PGILIGPQFQFIQN
+543 FQFIQN

-570 FSQAPDHTSLDY
+570 FSQAPDHSSLDY

-593 FREYQDEYQS
+593 FRNYQDEYQS
-603 SFMANGFG
+603 SFMANGFA

-622 KPWEERS
+622 KPWEDRS
-629 MTSMEM
+629 MSSIEM
-635 IPRIQVAL
+635 IPQIQMAL
-643 DQQPGLQSFAFNPAS
+643 DQQPGLQSFAFNPPS
-658 LPGSSGNTPVEFIL
+658 LPGASGNTPVEFIL

-681 FGVVQQVLAKARES
+681 YGVVQQILNKARES
-695 GKFFFIKSDF
+695 GKFYFIKSDF
-705 NFSKPEIRVIIDRER
+705 NFSKPEIRISVDRER

-729 EIGQTLGAI
+729 EIGQTLGVI

-759 ARRQER
+759 ARRTDRE
-765 QNADIVSQYY
+765 NAEIISQYY
-775 VYSDSGEQI
+775 VYSDSDEQI
-784 NLSTM
+784 SLSSL
-789 VEIDY
+789 VELDY
-794 TAVPRELVQ
+794 TSVPRELVQ
-803 FQQQNAAKIDAVPA
+803 FQQQNAAKIDAVPG
-817 VPLGEALQVLRD
+817 VPLGEALQYLREVTEE
-829 ITTQVAPAGYTF
+829 IAPAGYTF

-873 AQYESLRDPLI
+873 AQYESLRDPFI

-896 MIPMFLSMVSMNIYS
+896 LVPMFLWQVSMNIYS

-931 FANEM
+931 FANEI
-936 QKNDNLSPTQAV
+936 QKNDNLSPVDAV
-948 IKAASLRLRPILMTS
+948 IKAASIRLRPILMTS
-963 FSTIIGI
+963 FSTVIGI
-970 MPLVIASGAG
+970 MPLVIATGAG

-986 IGITIVTGFAIGTL
+986 IGITIVSGFAIGTL

-1011 FFAADHRPAI
+1011 FFAGDHRPKAVV
-1021 ADETLLP
+1021 DEELSP
-1028 SQLV
+1028 ARLV

>member
-1 MLTDYFIKRPVLSL
+1 MFTDFFIKRPVLSL
-15 VISTMIVLLGVQ
+15 VISTMIVLLGIQ
-27 AFFNTQV
+27 AFFNSQI

-40 ETSVISI
+40 ETSVITI

-59 QGFISTP
+59 QGFITTP
-66 VQQVVAS
+66 IQQVVSS
-73 TVGIDFVRSSS
+73 TEGIDFVRSSS
-84 SNSVSIVEVHM
+84 SNSVSRVEVHM
-95 KLGEDADVA
+95 KLGVDADLA
-104 LTEVSTKVSSIRG
+104 LSEVNSKVGSIRG
-117 ELPIEAEDP
+117 ELPVESEDP
-126 VIAKQSAEGFALAYY
+126 VIDKESAEGFALAYY
-141 GFYSETL
+141 SFYSDSL
-148 SDVEVTDYLLRTIQ
+148 SDVEITDYLLRTVQ
-162 PALATVKGVA
+162 PALSTVKGVG

-182 SMRVWMDPVRMAAQQ
+182 SMRIWMDPVRMSAQR

-208 SENYQSAAGQTRGQL
+208 AENYQSAAGQTRSDL
-223 VQTDVNAVTDSSDPD
+223 VQTDVNAITDSSDPE
-238 VFKRFIIRE
+238 VFERFVIRE
-247 EGENKV
+247 EGDNVV

-296 KLVTAELEKM
+296 KQVTAELDKLEK
-306 KSSFP
+306 SFP
-311 PGLQVAIAYDS
+311 PGLKTDIAYDS

-340 SIIVVIII
+340 SIIVIVVI

-415 GLRPFQAA
+415 GQPPFEAA
-423 LQGAR
+423 IAGAR
-428 EIAKPVIAT
+428 EIATPVIAT
-437 TIVLCVV
+437 TIVLGVV

-482 MMCSRVLKPTIAN
+482 MMCSKVLRPTVAN
-495 NAYARFVNDLFE
+495 NAYARMVTALFE
-507 RIHLA
+507 NIKRG
-512 YEEALASSLKT
+512 YEGILASSLQT

-530 TFCILLVLMAMTL
+530 VVGIALLLAAIFVSSARMQT
-543 PGILIGPQFQFIQN
+543 IQY
-557 ELAPEEDQGVIFT
+557 ELAPQEDQGVIFT
-570 FSQAPDHTSLDY
+570 FSQAPDHTSIDY

-593 FREYQDEYQS
+593 YRAYESEYES
-603 SFMANGFG
+603 SFMANGFA
-611 GPTVSFAGMLL
+611 GPTVSFSGMLL
-622 KPWEERS
+622 KPWEDRRLSAQQMLPE
-629 MTSMEM
+629 
-635 IPRIQVAL
+635 IQQQL
-643 DQQPGLQSFAFNPAS
+643 DQQPGLQSFAFNPS
-658 LPGSSGNTPVEFIL
+658 PLPGASGNTPVEFVL
-672 KTQQGYDQL
+672 KTQEGYDQL
-681 FGVVQQVLAKARES
+681 YGVVQQVLARARES

-705 NFSKPEIRVIIDRER
+705 DFSKPEIRVTIDRER

-729 EIGQTLGAI
+729 DIGQTLGAI

-759 ARRQER
+759 ALQEDR
-765 QNADIVSQYY
+765 ENAELVSQYY
-775 VYSDSGEQI
+775 VYSEDGEQI
-784 NLSTM
+784 ALSSL
-789 VEIDY
+789 VDIDY
-794 TAVPRELVQ
+794 SSVPRELVQ
-803 FQQQNAAKIDAVPA
+803 FQQQNAAKIDAVPG
-817 VPLGEALQVLRD
+817 VSLGEALDLLRE
-829 ITTQVAPAGYTF
+829 ISEEVAPAGYTF

-852 EGSVLALTFGFA
+852 EGSALAVTFGFA

-884 ILTTVPLAMFGA
+884 ILTTVPLAVFGA
-896 MIPMFLSMVSMNIYS
+896 IVPMFLSQVSMNIYS

-931 FANEM
+931 FANEI
-936 QKNDNLSPTQAV
+936 QKNDNLPPDEAV
-948 IKAASLRLRPILMTS
+948 IKAASIRLRPILMTS

-970 MPLVIASGAG
+970 MPLVVASGAG
-980 AASRQS
+980 AASRQA
-986 IGITIVTGFAIGTL
+986 IGITIVSGFAIGTL
-1000 FTLFVLPVIYT
+1000 FTLFVLPVLYT
-1011 FFAADHRPAI
+1011 FFAGDHRPKT
-1021 ADETLLP
+1021 ADEDSLP
-1028 SQLV
+1028 AAQLV

>member
-1 MLTDYFIKRPVLSL
+1 VLTDFFIKRPVLSL

-40 ETSVISI
+40 ETSVITI

-59 QGFISTP
+59 QGFITNP
-66 VQQVVAS
+66 IQQVVSS
-73 TVGIDFVRSSS
+73 TKGIDFLRSSS
-84 SNSVSIVEVHM
+84 SNSVSTVEVHM
-95 KLGEDADVA
+95 KLGVDADIA

-117 ELPIEAEDP
+117 ELPVESEDP

-162 PALATVKGVA
+162 PALSTVKGVA
-172 EAEIL
+172 QAEIL

-182 SMRVWMDPVRMAAQQ
+182 SMRVWMDPVRMAAQK
-197 VSAADIVNAIG
+197 VSAADIVRAI
-208 SENYQSAAGQTRGQL
+208 SDENYQSAAGQARGQL
-223 VQTDVNAVTDSSDPD
+223 VQTDVNAVTDSGDPE
-238 VFKRFIIRE
+238 VFERFIIRE
-247 EGENKV
+247 EGVNKV
-253 RLGDVADIELGAEN
+253 RLGDIADIELGAEN
-267 YDSLVMFDN
+267 YDSLIMFDN

-306 KSSFP
+306 KGSFP
-311 PGLQVAIAYDS
+311 PGLNAAIAYDS

-333 ILTLAQA
+333 IATLAQA
-340 SIIVVIII
+340 SVIVIVVI
-348 FLFLGSF
+348 FLSLGSF

-372 LFYMQIMGYS
+372 LFYMQLMGYS

-415 GLRPFQAA
+415 GLRPLQAA

-437 TIVLCVV
+437 TIVLCLV

-451 GGLTGVLFKEFAF
+451 GGLTGVLFQEFAF

-482 MMCSRVLKPTIAN
+482 MMCSRVLRPTVDN
-495 NAYARFVNDLFE
+495 NAYARFIHARFE
-507 RIHLA
+507 RLHRA
-512 YEEALASSLKT
+512 YEGMLASSLKT

-530 TFCILLVLMAMTL
+530 VFFIVAMIVLILFPPPPMK
-543 PGILIGPQFQFIQN
+543 FIQN

-570 FSQAPDHTSLDY
+570 FSQAPDHSNIDY
-582 LNKYTAPYIDI
+582 LNKYTAPYHGI
-593 FREYQDEYQS
+593 FSSYQDEYQS

-622 KPWEERS
+622 TPWEQRKLS
-629 MTSMEM
+629 AMEI
-635 IPRIQVAL
+635 IPQIQMAL
-643 DQQPGLQSFAFNPAS
+643 DQQPGLQSFAFNPPS
-658 LPGSSGNTPVEFIL
+658 LPGASGNTPVEFIL

-681 FGVVQQVLAKARES
+681 YGVVQQVLAKARES
-695 GKFFFIKSDF
+695 GKFYFIKSDF
-705 NFSKPEIRVIIDRER
+705 NFSKPEIRVTIDRKR
-720 AESMGISMR
+720 AEAMGVSMR
-729 EIGQTLGAI
+729 EIGQTLGII

-759 ARRQER
+759 ARIDGRE
-765 QNADIVSQYY
+765 NTSDISRYF
-775 VYSDSGEQI
+775 VYSRQGEQI
-784 NLSTM
+784 NLATL
-789 VEIDY
+789 VDIDY
-794 TAVPRELVQ
+794 NVVPRELVQ
-803 FQQQNAAKIDAVPA
+803 FQQQNAAKIDAVPG
-817 VPLGEALQVLRD
+817 VPLDEALQVLRD
-829 ITTQVAPAGYTF
+829 ITAQVAPAGYSF

-864 IIVVFLVLA
+864 VIVVFLVLA

-896 MIPMFLSMVSMNIYS
+896 LVPMFLGLVSMNIYS

-931 FANEM
+931 FANEI
-936 QKNDNLSPTQAV
+936 QKNDNLSPVDAV
-948 IKAASLRLRPILMTS
+948 IKAASIRLRPILMTS

-986 IGITIVTGFAIGTL
+986 IGITIVSGFAIGTL
-1000 FTLFVLPVIYT
+1000 FTLFVLPVTYT
-1011 FFAADHRPAI
+1011 FFAADHRPLEI
-1021 ADETLLP
+1021 DDDEPLAA